1 MAPFTIDDLTALNDP
16 RLEGLLRATGVDLDR
31 EIERLIVETA
41 QPLIAAI
48 AGRAARSGTAIL
60 PQDAEDI
67 TGTIHLRL
75 IAKLRALASSPDEA
89 VRDLDRYVATVTTN
103 VVNDHFR
110 KMFPQ
115 RARLKN
121 RLRYTLT
128 HDSRLGLW
136 QAGDTLACGLEAW
149 QHGQQSETPVAAEVP
164 LDPGRASRTMLDSTR
179 PADALVDVFAQ
190 ARQAVAFDGLV
201 AFTAAIWNVVDTPAL
216 EADLRLVGMPQ
227 QATIEQMETREYL
240 RVLWAE
246 VRELRPMQRK
256 ALLLNL
262 RCGDAGDVA
271 ALLVL
276 TGVVRFDDLAAL
288 LELAPESLAAIW
300 NELPLDDLRIAAMLG
315 VTRQQVINLRKSA
328 RERLTRRMSR

>member
-1 MAPFTIDDLTALNDP
+1 MSPITIDELTALNDP
-16 RLEGLLRATGVDLDR
+16 RLAGLLRSSDTEIDQ
-31 EIERLIVETA
+31 EIERLIVEIA
-41 QPLIAAI
+41 QPLITAI
-48 AGRAARSGTAIL
+48 AGRAARGGTAIS

-75 IAKLRALASSPDEA
+75 IAKLRALSSSADEA
-89 VRDLDRYVATVTTN
+89 VRDLERYVATVTTN
-103 VVNDHFR
+103 VINDHLR
-110 KMFPQ
+110 KSFPQ

-136 QAGDTLACGLEAW
+136 QTGDTLACGLGTWREVAD
-149 QHGQQSETPVAAEVP
+149 VAAEVP
-164 LDPGRASRTMLDSTR
+164 LDPARASGTMLDVAH
-179 PADALVDVFAQ
+179 PADALVDVFER
-190 ARQAVAFDGLV
+190 ARRAVAFDGLV
-201 AFTAAIWNVVDTPAL
+201 TFTATIWNVFDAPAR
-216 EADLRLVGMPQ
+216 ETELRLAEAPQ
-227 QATIEQMETREYL
+227 RATVDHLETREYL
-240 RVLWAE
+240 RALWTE

-262 RCGDAGDVA
+262 RSSDAVDVT

-276 TGVVRFDDLAAL
+276 TGVASFDELAAVL
-288 LELAPESLAAIW
+288 EMMPEELAAVW

-328 RERLTRRMSR
+328 RERLTRRMAR